1 MTSSPVSL
9 RSSSIPPS
17 ASARSADRAP
27 AEAELLRVARTIAA
41 AEGWEVDA
49 PTCQV
54 RGEPPHEIRVAVSGG
69 RLPGRRLLR
78 VRERAPGVAADSADI
93 AARVAAISEH
103 VVGVVAQLPDRRVR
117 GREVDA
123 VLLDYPEHGDLDGL
137 LARRGG
143 VRSGEAATILLGA
156 AAGLAALHSSGWA
169 GPGLTGS
176 GIVFLGDGCPALDA
190 LDDVGPWTADAAV
203 TDAERFYALARTI
216 CLKVVD
222 GFGMR
227 LLAAVEAGLRRG
239 RWPAVA
245 DSVLHV
251 VAPEPVGLEQST
263 LDDVEPVERRTSSSR
278 VGRAAVLVSRA
289 MDLLDG
295 RPGRALGERIRTTL
309 RRRPALVAA
318 AAVPVVAAL
327 AFVALSPAPGSSPQT
342 AATRMA
348 TLAPTPS
355 PFGRTATATPTP
367 PPSSS
372 AVAPAA
378 VAEAAVGAGEAAGGS
393 ATEDPVDAARAVL
406 DARHSCFTARTAHS
420 DCLTGVLDEGSPVVA
435 EETAA
440 LGAEGAAAKRDFSGA
455 TLSLV
460 ERWGGAALVSAAP
473 DSTRTPKS
481 EPASL
486 LLVRSEAGWRLRAVY
501 P

>member
-1 MTSSPVSL
+1 M
-9 RSSSIPPS
+9 
-17 ASARSADRAP
+17 
-27 AEAELLRVARTIAA
+27 ARTIAA

-69 RLPGRRLLR
+69 RLPERRLLR

-93 AARVAAISEH
+93 AARAAAVSEH

-137 LARRGG
+137 LARRDG
-143 VRSGEAATILLGA
+143 VRSGEAATILLGV
-156 AAGLAALHSSGWA
+156 AAGVAALHSSGWA

-245 DSVLHV
+245 DSVLRV
-251 VAPEPVGLEQST
+251 VAPEPVGLEPPT

-355 PFGRTATATPTP
+355 PFGRTAMPTPTP
-367 PPSSS
+367 MPSSS
-372 AVAPAA
+372 AVAPPA
-378 VAEAAVGAGEAAGGS
+378 VAEAAVGAGEATGGS

-406 DARHSCFTARTAHS
+406 DARHSCFTARPALS

>member
-9 RSSSIPPS
+9 RSASNRFP

-93 AARVAAISEH
+93 DARVAAVSEH

-143 VRSGEAATILLGA
+143 VRSGEAATILLGV

-245 DSVLHV
+245 DSVLRV
-251 VAPEPVGLEQST
+251 VAPEPVGLEPPT
-263 LDDVEPVERRTSSSR
+263 LDDVEPVERPTSSSR

-309 RRRPALVAA
+309 RRRPTLVAA

-342 AATRMA
+342 AATRNPSPA
-348 TLAPTPS
+348 PS
-355 PFGRTATATPTP
+355 PFGRTVTATPTP
-367 PPSSS
+367 TSSSS
-372 AVAPAA
+372 AVASAAA
-378 VAEAAVGAGEAAGGS
+378 VAEAPAGAGEAAGGS

-406 DARHSCFTARTAHS
+406 DARHSCFTARPAHS

>member
-1 MTSSPVSL
+1 M
-9 RSSSIPPS
+9 
-17 ASARSADRAP
+17 RA
-27 AEAELLRVARTIAA
+27 ARTIAA

-54 RGEPPHEIRVAVSGG
+54 RGEPPHEIRVAASGG

-93 AARVAAISEH
+93 DARVAAVSEH

-123 VLLDYPEHGDLDGL
+123 VLLDFPEHGDLDGL

-143 VRSGEAATILLGA
+143 VRSGEAATILLGV

-245 DSVLHV
+245 DSVLRV
-251 VAPEPVGLEQST
+251 VAPESVGLEPST
-263 LDDVEPVERRTSSSR
+263 LDDVEPVERRISSSR

-327 AFVALSPAPGSSPQT
+327 AFVALSPAPGSSPHT
-342 AATRMA
+342 AATPM
-348 TLAPTPS
+348 PTPS
-355 PFGRTATATPTP
+355 PFGRTATPTATATPTP
-367 PPSSS
+367 TPSSS
-372 AVAPAA
+372 AVAPAAA

-406 DARHSCFTARTAHS
+406 DARHSCFTARPAFS

-486 LLVRSEAGWRLRAVY
+486 LLVRIEAGWRLRAVY

>member
-1 MTSSPVSL
+1 M
-9 RSSSIPPS
+9 
-17 ASARSADRAP
+17 RA
-27 AEAELLRVARTIAA
+27 ARTIAT

-93 AARVAAISEH
+93 DARAAAVSEH
-103 VVGVVAQLPDRRVR
+103 VVGVVARLPDRRVR

-123 VLLDYPEHGDLDGL
+123 VLLDFPEHGDLDGL

-239 RWPAVA
+239 RWPAVV

-251 VAPEPVGLEQST
+251 VAPEPVGLEQAT

-309 RRRPALVAA
+309 RRRPALVVA

-327 AFVALSPAPGSSPQT
+327 AFVALLPAPGPSSQT
-342 AATRMA
+342 AAMA
-348 TLAPTPS
+348 TPTLVPTPS
-355 PFGRTATATPTP
+355 PLGRTATPTGTPTGTP
-367 PPSSS
+367 TPSSS
-372 AVAPAA
+372 AVASAAA
-378 VAEAAVGAGEAAGGS
+378 VAEAPAGAGEAAGGS

-406 DARHSCFTARTAHS
+406 DARHSCFTARPALS

-440 LGAEGAAAKRDFSGA
+440 LGVEGAAAKRDFSGA